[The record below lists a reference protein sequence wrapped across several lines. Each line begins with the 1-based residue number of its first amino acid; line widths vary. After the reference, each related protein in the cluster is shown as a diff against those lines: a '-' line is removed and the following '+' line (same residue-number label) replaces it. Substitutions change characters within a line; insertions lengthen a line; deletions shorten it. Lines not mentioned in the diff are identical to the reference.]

1 MAASVSYRING
12 TYDGKAVSQAKKG
25 MDSLSS
31 AAKTLKGAL
40 VAVGAVAGVKALVNQ
55 FKDASKTFKENNK
68 VQTQMFQAL
77 SSNAKT
83 AKGNIKE
90 LVKEFDSMSGI
101 FSGSDIVKGGTLLAR
116 MGLDEDQMRKT
127 TKAAKDLAASG
138 IMTLDQAFDA
148 LGKSYSG
155 NATSLKKLFPELQ
168 NLTKEELQA
177 GKAVE
182 ILGKKFKGMENALG
196 DTFEGQITILKDKID
211 SIKDTIGTMGG
222 FLMQNGFEDMK
233 ILLDKVSDVA
243 NKFMPSIA
251 AWTST
256 IIHAFANFDLEKLFD
271 PKTVFEMWK
280 NMFMSLAKSFEAVF
294 NYLKSKVKDVWSAN
308 KLKGNQDMLADM
320 QRAYNELARKNNRGG
335 YEEERFQMLGEEIK
349 EMEAAIEE
357 QKELMKV
364 KGMSLADLMS
374 SVAYNT
380 GKGLKDNLSLLTGED
395 MNAYYETMRDKYG
408 EYRDSNHA
416 IGGTGGNGA
425 GGVTSSSGGSVY
437 GFSLEDQAQA
447 LKDAIYS
454 SIGDFATI
462 IQSAI
467 DGSSLGVIISM
478 IGSAIKVISE
488 KTTVLTEIFSVFD
501 RFFRA
506 IFNEEFINMLNSF
519 FGPILSA
526 VDALG
531 AGLGYTL
538 KILSSVFTPILQAIG
553 KAIEIV
559 AKVIQ
564 TVRAVIYN
572 IYVAVWNAFHSKK
585 NDKEYVSIADI
596 WSNAGQTDY
605 SNYSAGMYSPSSGGS
620 YSGGGSASYNA
631 ARDVIVN
638 INFNNSYV
646 NGDARQIAVSL
657 YNEFKS
663 AERMGYIS

>member
-280 NMFMSLAKSFEAVF
+280 NMFMSLARSFEAVF
-294 NYLKSKVKDVWSAN
+294 NYLKSKVQDVWSAN

-408 EYRDSNHA
+408 DYKGSNHA
-416 IGGTGGNGA
+416 IGGTTEEV
-425 GGVTSSSGGSVY
+425 VTTTNEEKK
-437 GFSLEDQAQA
+437 EDEHNE
-447 LKDAIYS
+447 K
-454 SIGDFATI
+454 IGKTI
-462 IQSAI
+462 R
-467 DGSSLGVIISM
+467 DGIIGSLGDVGTMIQAVIDSSPVGVILTM

-572 IYVAVWNAFHSKK
+572 IYVAVWNAFHTAK
-585 NDKEYVSIADI
+585 NEKEYVSIADI

-605 SNYSAGMYSPSSGGS
+605 SNYSAGMYSPSSSGGGS